1 MRTVSKLFE
10 AMLTKETTPVWGG
23 RAVTRVDGPTG
34 MFTWE
39 PKGKI
44 DGPLA
49 MFTWEPPKR
58 G

>member
-1 MRTVSKLFE
+1 
-10 AMLTKETTPVWGG
+10 
-23 RAVTRVDGPTG
+23 

>member
-1 MRTVSKLFE
+1 MKTVSKLFE
-10 AMLTKETTPVWGG
+10 AMLTKETTAVWSGHT
-23 RAVTRVDGPTG
+23 ATRVDGPTG

-39 PKGKI
+39 PKGRI

>member
-1 MRTVSKLFE
+1 MKTVSRLFE
-10 AMLTKETTPVWGG
+10 AMLTKESTPVWGG
-23 RAVTRVDGPTG
+23 RVSAPDGPSS